1 MYTSLLLFALSAYSA
16 QPTFISPGPR
26 WYEDYGIAYQC
37 GQKEKKPLAVFVAK
51 GPDGWDRL
59 SREGRLGKEIEQ
71 ILRSNYVCV
80 YLDAS
85 KEKNQRLASS
95 FDLAENRGLILSD
108 RTGSKQ
114 AFRAEAKLSNEDLA
128 RSLKKFADPDVAVTV
143 TETPYRAP
151 VYAPAFAPAPAVRV
165 QGC

>member
-16 QPTFISPGPR
+16 QPTIVAPGPK
-26 WYEDYGIAYQC
+26 WFDDYSIAYQT
-37 GQKEKKPLAVFVAK
+37 GQKERKPLAVFVGK
-51 GPDGWDRL
+51 GPEGWDRL

-95 FDLAENRGLILSD
+95 FDLADSRGLILSD

-114 AFRAEAKLSNEDLA
+114 AFRAETKLSNDELA
-128 RSLKKFADPDVAVTV
+128 RSLKKFADPDVEVTV
-143 TETPYRAP
+143 TQTPYRAP
-151 VYAPAFAPAPAVRV
+151 VYAPAFALAPAVRV